1 MPLDIAIGRAL
12 AVFVHP
18 RLAWRILSPFDR
30 VLLAYAYFGAS
41 YATALSALFL
51 FG

>member
-12 AVFVHP
+12 AVFTHP
-18 RLAWRILSPFDR
+18 RLAWRGLSPADR
-30 VLLAYAYFGAS
+30 ILLAGAYFGAS
-41 YATALSALFL
+41 YVAALTVLFI